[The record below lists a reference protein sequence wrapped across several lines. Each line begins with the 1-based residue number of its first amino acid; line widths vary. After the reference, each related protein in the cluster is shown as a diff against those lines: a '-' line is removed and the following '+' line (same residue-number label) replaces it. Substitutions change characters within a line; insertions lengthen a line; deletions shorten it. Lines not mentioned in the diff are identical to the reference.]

1 MSYDDDLMH
10 GDRQMIVTFG
20 RPVKLPG
27 KGKGEG
33 NTVLAVFDDP
43 YTRTDLPEGGFV
55 RGRVI
60 TLTLITTDATGL
72 SSRDVVNVPQRRVVT
87 PEGGIAW
94 EEWVDYTV
102 REPQPDGAGLTVVYL
117 DPITDSDNNEHG
129 IY

>member
-10 GDRQMIVTFG
+10 GDRQMIATFG
-20 RPVKLPG
+20 RPVRLPG
-27 KGKGEG
+27 RDEDS
-33 NTVLAVFDDP
+33 TVLAVFDDP

-72 SSRDVVNVPQRRVVT
+72 SSRDVVSIPQRRVVT
-87 PEGGIAW
+87 PEGDITWG
-94 EEWVDYTV
+94 EWVDYTI
-102 REPQPDGAGLTVVYL
+102 RELQPDGAGLTVAYL
-117 DPITDSDNNEHG
+117 DPVTGSDNSEHS